1 MRDRF
6 ANWLCSQVRVFA
18 WAERRGSA
26 FAVRLH
32 RLCIA
37 RQAGGLNVRW
47 MHLAGKADITDAAS
61 DREALSEDRR
71 HD

>member
-6 ANWLCSQVRVFA
+6 ANWLCSQVRVFT
-18 WAERRGSA
+18 WAERRGST

-37 RQAGGLNVRW
+37 RQAAGLDVSW
-47 MHLAGKADITDAAS
+47 MHLAGKAEITDAAS
-61 DREALSEDRR
+61 DRGALSEDRR

>member
-6 ANWLCSQVRVFA
+6 ANWLCSLIRVFA
-18 WAERRGSA
+18 WAERRSSA

-37 RQAGGLNVRW
+37 RQAAGLNVRW
-47 MHLAGKADITDAAS
+47 VHLTGKAEITDAAF
-61 DREALSEDRR
+61 DRGALSEDHQ